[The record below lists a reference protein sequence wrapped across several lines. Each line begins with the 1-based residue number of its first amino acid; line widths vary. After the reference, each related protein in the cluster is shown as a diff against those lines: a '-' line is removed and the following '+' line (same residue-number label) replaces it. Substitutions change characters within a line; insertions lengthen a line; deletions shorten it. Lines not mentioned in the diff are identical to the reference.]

1 MSDFVTSFIR
11 TVVPTLVGSL
21 IGWLITL
28 GISLPEHAAQSL
40 TAGVIALCIAL
51 YYLGARWLERR
62 WPAFGYLLGTRAEP
76 SYGGTT
82 PDGAHVV
89 TTLPDREGNDFVRL
103 AAREVGPD
111 AWTDLAALASAL
123 DEGDPARAALVAIGF
138 DPAATRQEYQGR
150 D

>member
-28 GISLPEHAAQSL
+28 GITLPEHAAQSL
-40 TAGVIALCIAL
+40 TAGVIALSIAL

-76 SYGGTT
+76 TYAGTA
-82 PDGAHVV
+82 PDGAHVITGV
-89 TTLPDREGNDFVRL
+89 PELTDNEFVRL
-103 AAREVGPD
+103 AASAVGPD
-111 AWTDLAALASAL
+111 GWTDLTTLAAAL
-123 DEGDPARAALVAIGF
+123 DEGDPARQALVQIGF
-138 DPAATRQEYQGR
+138 DPAATRQEYHGR